1 MIRVNTMVYLNVFT
15 FPNEDIEFDFFMKIK
30 RTCYDSFYPFKILS
44 RHGFERIDF
53 EPVTIL
59 YGGNGSG
66 KSTALNVIAEKTGIH
81 RDSIYNKSSFY
92 SDYVNMCGMQLEADI
107 PENSRIIT
115 SDDVFDYMLNIRNLN
130 KGVDQKREELFEEYL
145 DAKYSQFQM
154 KSMADYEQLKK
165 VNAARS
171 KTQSRFV
178 RNELM
183 DNVREYSNGESAFLY
198 FTEKIGENGL
208 YILDEPENSLSPKRQ
223 IELVKFIEDSARYF
237 GCQFII
243 STHSPF
249 LLAINGARIYDLDE
263 KPVEGKRWTELE
275 NVRIYFEF
283 FKRHE
288 EEF

>member
-1 MIRVNTMVYLNVFT
+1 MYLNVFT
-15 FPNEDIEFDFFMKIK
+15 FPDSEREFGFFMGVR
-30 RTCYDSFYPFKILS
+30 RTCYDSFYPFQILS
-44 RHGFERIDF
+44 GCGLERIDF
-53 EPVTIL
+53 EPITIL

-66 KSTALNVIAEKTGIH
+66 KTTALNVIAEKAGIQ
-81 RDSIYNKSSFY
+81 RDSLFNKSNFY
-92 SDYVNMCGMQLEADI
+92 SDYLDMCDMQLEIEI
-107 PENSRIIT
+107 PEKSRIIT

-130 KGVDQKREELFEEYL
+130 EGIDGKREELFEEYL

-165 VNAARS
+165 VNSARR

-178 RNELM
+178 RGALM
-183 DNVREYSNGESAFLY
+183 DNVREYSNGESAFKY

-223 IELVKFIEDSARYF
+223 IELRKFIEDSARYF

-249 LLAINGARIYDLDE
+249 LLAIDGAKIYDLDT
-263 KPVEGKRWTELE
+263 KPVDVKQWTELE
-275 NVRIYFEF
+275 NVRAYYEF
-283 FKRHE
+283 FKDHE
-288 EEF
+288 NEF

>member
-1 MIRVNTMVYLNVFT
+1 MIYLNAFT
-15 FPNEDIEFDFFMKIK
+15 FPNEDMEFDFFLEVK
-30 RTCYDSFYPFKILS
+30 RTCYDSFYPFKVLS
-44 RHGFERIDF
+44 RRGFDKMVC

-66 KSTALNVIAEKTGIH
+66 KSTALNVIAEKTGVK

-92 SDYVNMCGMQLEADI
+92 PDYVKMCGMQLGTDI

-130 KGVDQKREELFEEYL
+130 EGIDQKREKLFEEYL
-145 DAKYSQFQM
+145 DAKYSKFQL
-154 KSMADYEQLKK
+154 KSIEDYEQLKK
-165 VNAARS
+165 VNTARR

-178 RNELM
+178 RSELM
-183 DNVREYSNGESAFLY
+183 DNVREYSNGESAFSY

-208 YILDEPENSLSPKRQ
+208 YILDEPENSLSPQRQ
-223 IELVKFIEDSARYF
+223 IELMKFIEDSARFF

-249 LLAINGARIYDLDE
+249 LLSMRGAKIYDLDE
-263 KPVEGKRWTELE
+263 KPVRTKRWTELE
-275 NVRIYFEF
+275 NVRTYYEF
-283 FKRHE
+283 FKRNE
-288 EEF
+288 EQF

>member
-1 MIRVNTMVYLNVFT
+1 MYLDVFT
-15 FPNEDIEFDFFMKIK
+15 FPDSEREYGFFMEVK
-30 RTCYDSFYPFKILS
+30 RTCYDSFYPFQIMSGCGL
-44 RHGFERIDF
+44 ERIDF
-53 EPVTIL
+53 EAITIL

-66 KSTALNVIAEKTGIH
+66 KTTALNVIAEKAGIH
-81 RDSIYNKSSFY
+81 RDSLFNKSNFY
-92 SDYVNMCGMQLEADI
+92 SDYLGMCDIRLEIEI

-130 KGVDQKREELFEEYL
+130 EGIDGKREELFDEYL

-165 VNAARS
+165 VNSARR

-178 RNELM
+178 RGALM
-183 DNVREYSNGESAFLY
+183 DNVREYSNGESAFKY

-223 IELVKFIEDSARYF
+223 LELRKFIEDSARYF

-249 LLAINGARIYDLDE
+249 LLAIDGAKIYDLDT
-263 KPVEGKRWTELE
+263 KPVDVKQWTELE
-275 NVRIYFEF
+275 NVRAYYEF
-283 FKRHE
+283 FKDHE
-288 EEF
+288 NKF

>member
-1 MIRVNTMVYLNVFT
+1 MVYLNFFT
-15 FPNEDIEFDFFMKIK
+15 FPNEDMEFDFFMKVK

-44 RHGFERIDF
+44 GHGLERIDF
-53 EPVTIL
+53 EPITIL

-66 KSTALNVIAEKTGIH
+66 KSTALNVIAEKTGIS
-81 RDSIYNKSSFY
+81 RDSIYNKSNFY
-92 SDYVNMCGMQLEADI
+92 PDYVNVCGMYLETDI

-130 KGVDQKREELFEEYL
+130 EGIDQKREKLFEEYL
-145 DAKYSQFQM
+145 DAKYSHFQM
-154 KSMADYEQLKK
+154 KSIEDYEQLKK

-183 DNVREYSNGESAFLY
+183 ANVREYSNGESAFRY
-198 FTEKIGENGL
+198 FIERIGENGL

-223 IELVKFIEDSARYF
+223 MELANFIEDSARF
-237 GCQFII
+237 LGCQFII

-249 LLAINGARIYDLDE
+249 LLAMRGAKIYDLDE
-263 KPVEGKRWTELE
+263 NPVDVKKWTELE
-275 NVRIYFEF
+275 NVRTYYDF
-283 FKRHE
+283 FKIHE
-288 EEF
+288 NEF